1 MFTDDRSRSRTGPTV
16 SHQSTHPPLQCVRIG
31 CDGSGLPLI
40 FLQGEIDLG
49 CSRVLGDAFARTVR
63 HPGDRIV
70 VDARAVTFIDAGG
83 ISTLL
88 TAAATCGRAVWLR
101 APSPQLRRIAE
112 LAGAIGPDRWRG
124 CADIGEVRLA

>member
-1 MFTDDRSRSRTGPTV
+1 M
-16 SHQSTHPPLQCVRIG
+16 SHQSTQPPAACVHIG
-31 CDGSGLPLI
+31 CDRAGLPLI
-40 FLQGEIDLG
+40 VLQGEFDLG
-49 CSRVLGDAFARTVR
+49 CSTVLRDAFTRAVLAS
-63 HPGDRIV
+63 GDRIV